1 MKKLFLL
8 LSALVIAGLCLSCSK
23 PASNGSGTTG
33 GSTTGEDAGD
43 GDTIVDW
50 EACYLFDTTADML
63 NYFDMKLEYIDIPSG
78 EVKEVIMTPTATRF
92 AKKAKVTPPLSLG
105 LKLTTTLKTGV
116 SIEDIKAVATIQYVA
131 PTLNYTIIITRK
143 NGAKQTLGGVWPLFS
158 TDVPTPENK
167 SGEWVAGRYPDHLN
181 KYSKRNYDAE
191 GNDTSVSWD

>member
-143 NGAKQTLGGVWPLFS
+143 MAL
-158 TDVPTPENK
+158 
-167 SGEWVAGRYPDHLN
+167 
-181 KYSKRNYDAE
+181 SKRWAAYGLSSAQMFLRRKISLESGLPADIRI
-191 GNDTSVSWD
+191 T

>member
-23 PASNGSGTTG
+23 PASNGSATGGNDSGTTG
-33 GSTTGEDAGD
+33 GDAGD

-116 SIEDIKAVATIQYVA
+116 SIEDIKV
-131 PTLNYTIIITRK
+131 L
-143 NGAKQTLGGVWPLFS
+143 L
-158 TDVPTPENK
+158 
-167 SGEWVAGRYPDHLN
+167 
-181 KYSKRNYDAE
+181 
-191 GNDTSVSWD
+191 